1 MVKIRVINIYKATH
15 LPEEG
20 WLQGCYI
27 CSTITG
33 RTVDHR
39 PPETWEKH
47 KFNVYMCPHCQKL
60 KRDNEELSN
69 EYEIMINAYID
80 RNFTYRPV
88 DP

>member
-27 CSTITG
+27 CSSVTARTI
-33 RTVDHR
+33 DHE
-39 PPETWEKH
+39 PPEVWDKTR
-47 KFNVYMCPHCQKL
+47 FTVYMCPLCQKL
-60 KRDNEELSN
+60 KRENDELDNEYRDL
-69 EYEIMINAYID
+69 INSYIYKH
-80 RNFTYRPV
+80 FVYRPV